1 MLYFPLAKTKLLLYA
16 LFFLLFLNILFV
28 STKNYS
34 ISISDVDLK
43 KINETEYQDILR
55 LKPILKYKANIIEST
70 EITYLY
76 IFPESS
82 ILFIYLGYFLIGI
95 FFIKIIKTS
104 TDETIV

>member
-1 MLYFPLAKTKLLLYA
+1 MLYFPLAKTKILLYV
-16 LFFLLFLNILFV
+16 LFFLLFLNVLFV

-43 KINETEYQDILR
+43 NITEMDYREIISSH
-55 LKPILKYKANIIEST
+55 PILKYKANIIQST

-82 ILFIYLGYFLIGI
+82 ILFIYLGYFLVGI
-95 FFIKIIKTS
+95 FFIKILKTIPR
-104 TDETIV
+104 ETVD